1 MTGDQVAAIVME
13 MHTASFAI
21 AEHVAV
27 CALSFSCP
35 FPIAI
40 FFEAVVPDINKAVF
54 VDISLMEVGTD
65 ARTAGYRS
73 VDQYRCRADTSIAVK
88 NLVAYFPLVIAEET
102 FTGKTSMYLSLGAAM
117 TDEFKDPSELCVVD
131 LQFRCLCRPAHRK
144 MVKIRQFLTPSSIRK
159 SLNSIRSLKFF

>member
-65 ARTAGYRS
+65 ARTAGYRY
-73 VDQYRCRADTSIAVK
+73 VDQY
-88 NLVAYFPLVIAEET
+88 
-102 FTGKTSMYLSLGAAM
+102 LSLIHISNHRDREYRRYA
-117 TDEFKDPSELCVVD
+117 DCV
-131 LQFRCLCRPAHRK
+131 F
-144 MVKIRQFLTPSSIRK
+144 
-159 SLNSIRSLKFF
+159 

>member
-1 MTGDQVAAIVME
+1 
-13 MHTASFAI
+13 
-21 AEHVAV
+21 
-27 CALSFSCP
+27 
-35 FPIAI
+35 
-40 FFEAVVPDINKAVF
+40 
-54 VDISLMEVGTD
+54 MEVGTD

-144 MVKIRQFLTPSSIRK
+144 NGEDTPVLDSQLDQKILEQHQVLEVFLIDAGHDVPDDFLLFCQHRNGIDSAFEAPAVSPEPVVRLFEPVEADGDGVHSGRQ
-159 SLNSIRSLKFF
+159 

>member
-88 NLVAYFPLVIAEET
+88 IWSRTSLVIAEET
-102 FTGKTSMYLSLGAAM
+102 FTGKTSMYLSSA
-117 TDEFKDPSELCVVD
+117 
-131 LQFRCLCRPAHRK
+131 
-144 MVKIRQFLTPSSIRK
+144 RQ
-159 SLNSIRSLKFF
+159 

>member
-54 VDISLMEVGTD
+54 VDISLMEVGTGCSD
-65 ARTAGYRS
+65 SR
-73 VDQYRCRADTSIAVK
+73 I
-88 NLVAYFPLVIAEET
+88 
-102 FTGKTSMYLSLGAAM
+102 
-117 TDEFKDPSELCVVD
+117 
-131 LQFRCLCRPAHRK
+131 
-144 MVKIRQFLTPSSIRK
+144 
-159 SLNSIRSLKFF
+159 